1 MLDHQLIDRLGD
13 LCGMASGYQDW
24 DGTLVAIDTENK
36 IPLLAAM
43 GYDVSSNAALKK
55 AIAATQL
62 KLWESPLSPVT
73 VVHQGQSF
81 SFELRCPRSKRPSS
95 VELLITLENGDQVI
109 HHADLAMAVLSETVK
124 LERKEYIAL
133 KVSVPQYLPL
143 GYHTLAVQG
152 KGLTAEAGLIVVPEV
167 CYEPEAMKQG
177 AKIWGS
183 GIQLY
188 TVRSERN
195 WGMGDLTD
203 LGDLA
208 AGLGKQGAD
217 FVGLN
222 PVHAL
227 YPSNPLHCSP
237 YSPSTRLF
245 DNVLYIDPEQ
255 VAEYTDSAAA
265 REMVAKHGEL
275 IDQLHSTDFVEYDK
289 VAPFKMSVLELLFN
303 EFAEQHLDKGTD
315 RDLAYTAFCQ
325 SRGERLD
332 QFALFETLFEHF
344 RKSDINS
351 WGWRCWPEAYQT
363 PDSDEVRAFAK
374 AHQARITF
382 FKYLQWLMDEQ
393 LHAAHIKAKDAGMLV
408 GLYRDLAVGVD
419 SNGADV
425 WADRNLFV
433 LEASTGAPPDGLGPM
448 GQDWGLPPFNPVVL
462 KEERYQPFVEL
473 IRNNMRNCGAL
484 RIDHAMGLFR
494 LWWCPNGSTENSD
507 ERKGARYGCYV
518 HYPLQDLL
526 GIIKLESH
534 RQQCLVFGEDLGVV
548 PQEITDSLPPARMYG
563 SVMGIFQQNED
574 RYTAPD
580 EYREKALA
588 MLVCHDTPTLKGW
601 WDGRDIDLMASL
613 GFYSEERA
621 AADHDARE
629 QTRKAVLATL
639 ADLGEFPE
647 GVDLEGDTAPVFSR
661 EIMEKFS
668 YYLALSASQIAA
680 FQLEDVMMID
690 SPVNVPGT
698 SSEYPNW
705 RRRLPR
711 SIVEM
716 LASKE
721 NRQFFANLGGCRKAK

>member
-1 MLDHQLIDRLGD
+1 MLDLQLIDRLGD
-13 LCGMASGYQDW
+13 LCGVASGYLEW
-24 DGTLVAIDTENK
+24 DGTPVDIDSQNK

-43 GYDVSSNAALKK
+43 GFDLASNETLSK
-55 AIAATQL
+55 AIADTELGQWQAAL
-62 KLWESPLSPVT
+62 APVV
-73 VVHQGQSF
+73 VVHQGATF
-81 SFELRCPRSKRPSS
+81 TFELRCLQSKRPSS
-95 VELLITLENGDQVI
+95 VDLTITLENGDKVL
-109 HHADLAMAVLSETVK
+109 HCADLTAAAQHDAVTIGGKEFVALEVTVP
-124 LERKEYIAL
+124 E
-133 KVSVPQYLPL
+133 YLPL
-143 GYHTLAVQG
+143 GYHSMAVQA
-152 KGLTAEAGLIVVPEV
+152 KGISSDAGLIVVPEV
-167 CYEPEAMKQG
+167 CYEPAAMKRG
-177 AKIWGS
+177 KKIWGT

-188 TVRSERN
+188 TLRSGHN

-203 LGDLA
+203 LGALVT
-208 AGLGKQGAD
+208 GMGEQGAD

-255 VAEYTDSAAA
+255 VAEYADCPAAQAIVDSH
-265 REMVAKHGEL
+265 KGLLDEL
-275 IDQLHSTDFVEYDK
+275 RASDFVSYDQ
-289 VAPFKMSVLELLFN
+289 VAPLKMRVLETLFVQFEQRHLGKN
-303 EFAEQHLDKGTD
+303 SERDKAFA
-315 RDLAYTAFCQ
+315 AFCQ

-332 QFALFETLFEHF
+332 QFALFDALFEHF
-344 RKSDINS
+344 RKTDINS
-351 WGWRCWPEAYQT
+351 WGWRCWPQAYQQ
-363 PDSDEVRAFAK
+363 PDSKEVQAFAK
-374 AHQARITF
+374 KHQARITF
-382 FKYLQWLMDEQ
+382 FKYLQWQMDEQ
-393 LHAAHIKAKDAGMLV
+393 LHAAQQKAKDAGMMV

-462 KEERYQPFVEL
+462 KQERYQPFVEL

-494 LWWCPNGSTENSD
+494 LWWCPNGDIEN
-507 ERKGARYGCYV
+507 KGARYGCYV

-563 SVMGIFQQNED
+563 SVMGIFQQEKD
-574 RYTAPD
+574 RYLLPG

-601 WDGRDIDLMASL
+601 WDGNDIDLMESL
-613 GFYSEERA
+613 GFYTAERA

-629 QTRKAVLATL
+629 QTRKAVIMTL
-639 ADLGEFPE
+639 AELGELPE
-647 GVDLEGDTAPVFSR
+647 GIDPLADTAPPFSR
-661 EIMEKFS
+661 ELMERFS

-680 FQLEDVMMID
+680 FQLEDMMMID

-705 RRRLPR
+705 RRRLTQ
-711 SIVEM
+711 SIDEL
-716 LASKE
+716 LASDE
-721 NRQFFANLGGCRKAK
+721 NRRFFGNLTGCRKSD

>member
-1 MLDHQLIDRLGD
+1 MLDLQLIDRLGD
-13 LCGMASGYQDW
+13 LCGMASGYLDW
-24 DGTLVAIDTENK
+24 DGTPVAIDSQNK

-43 GYDVSSNAALKK
+43 GFDVSSNATLSK
-55 AIAATQL
+55 AIAAT
-62 KLWESPLSPVT
+62 ELSQWQAALAPVI
-73 VVHQGQSF
+73 VVHQGAAF
-81 SFELRCPRSKRPSS
+81 TFVLRCLKSKRPSS
-95 VELLITLENGDQVI
+95 VDLTVTLENGDKVL
-109 HHADLAMAVLSETVK
+109 HRADLNGATLHDTITLGSKAFVA
-124 LERKEYIAL
+124 LEVY
-133 KVSVPQYLPL
+133 VPEYLPL
-143 GYHTLAVQG
+143 GYHSLTVQA
-152 KGLTAEAGLIVVPEV
+152 KGISSEAGLIVVPEV

-177 AKIWGS
+177 KKIWGS

-188 TVRSERN
+188 TVCSERN

-203 LGDLA
+203 LGALA
-208 AGLGKQGAD
+208 AGMGEQGAD
-217 FVGLN
+217 FIGLN

-227 YPSNPLHCSP
+227 YQSNPLHCSP

-255 VAEYTDSAAA
+255 VAEFAHCAAVQPFIDSH
-265 REMVAKHGEL
+265 KTLLDEL
-275 IDQLHSTDFVEYDK
+275 RASDLVLYDK
-289 VAPFKMSVLELLFN
+289 VSSLKMSVLEMLFTQ
-303 EFAEQHLDKGTD
+303 FQQQHLGQKTA
-315 RDLAYTAFCQ
+315 RDNAFTAFCQ
-325 SRGERLD
+325 SRGARLD
-332 QFALFETLFEHF
+332 QFALFDALFEHF
-344 RKSDINS
+344 RKTDINS
-351 WGWRCWPEAYQT
+351 WGWRCWPEAYQR
-363 PDSDEVRAFAK
+363 PDSKEVKAFAK
-374 AHQARITF
+374 ENQARITF
-382 FKYLQWLMDEQ
+382 FKYLQWQMDEQ
-393 LHAAHIKAKDAGMLV
+393 LHAAQQKAKDAGMLV

-462 KEERYQPFVEL
+462 KQERYQPFVEL

-494 LWWCPNGSTENSD
+494 LWWCPNGNTEN
-507 ERKGARYGCYV
+507 KGARYGCYV

-563 SVMGIFQQNED
+563 SVMGIFQQEED
-574 RYTAPD
+574 RYVLPS

-601 WDGRDIDLMASL
+601 WDGKDIDLMASL

-629 QTRKAVLATL
+629 QARKAVLMTL
-639 ADLGEFPE
+639 AEMGELPE
-647 GVDLEGDTAPVFSR
+647 GVDPEADTAPAFSR
-661 EIMEKFS
+661 ELMERFS

-680 FQLEDVMMID
+680 FQLEDMMMID

-698 SSEYPNW
+698 SAQYPNW
-705 RRRLPR
+705 RRRLTQ
-711 SIVEM
+711 SIDEL
-716 LASKE
+716 LASEE
-721 NRQFFANLGGCRKAK
+721 NHRFFANLNGCRKAG

>member
-1 MLDHQLIDRLGD
+1 MLDHQFIDSLGD
-13 LCGMASGYQDW
+13 LCGMASGYKDW
-24 DGTLVAIDTENK
+24 DGTPVAINTENK

-43 GYDVSSNAALKK
+43 GFDVSSNASLKQ
-55 AIAATQL
+55 AIATEQL
-62 KLWESPLSPVT
+62 KLWQSPLLPVT

-81 SFELRCPRSKRPSS
+81 SFVLRCSKSKRPSS
-95 VELLITLENGDQVI
+95 VAVQITLENGDQVT
-109 HHADLAMAVLSETVK
+109 HHADLTTAVVSETMK

-133 KVSVPQYLPL
+133 EVSIPEYLPL
-143 GYHTLAVQG
+143 GYHTMAVQG
-152 KGLTAEAGLIVVPEV
+152 KAFTAEAGLIVVPEV

-195 WGMGDLTD
+195 WGVGDLTD
-203 LGDLA
+203 LGALA
-208 AGLGKQGAD
+208 AGMGEQGAD

-255 VAEYTDSAAA
+255 VAEYADSASA
-265 REMVAKHGEL
+265 RETVAKHQGL
-275 IDQLHSTDFVEYDK
+275 IDELRSTDLVEYDK
-289 VAPFKMSVLELLFN
+289 VAPLKMSVLELLFN
-303 EFAEQHLDKGTD
+303 EFAEQHLGKGTD
-315 RDLAYTAFCQ
+315 RDQAFTAFCQ
-325 SRGERLD
+325 SRGARLD
-332 QFALFETLFEHF
+332 QFALFEALYEHF
-344 RKSDINS
+344 RKTDINS

-363 PDSDEVRAFAK
+363 PDSKEVRAFAK
-374 AHQARITF
+374 TNQARITF
-382 FKYLQWLMDEQ
+382 FKYLQWQMDEQ
-393 LHAAHIKAKDAGMLV
+393 LHAAQEKAKDAGMMV

-425 WADRNLFV
+425 WTDRNLFV

-494 LWWCPNGSTENSD
+494 LWWCPNGNTDN
-507 ERKGARYGCYV
+507 KGARYGCYV

-563 SVMGIFQQNED
+563 SVMGIFQQDKD

-580 EYREKALA
+580 KYREKALA
-588 MLVCHDTPTLKGW
+588 MLVCHDTPTMKGW
-601 WDGRDIDLMASL
+601 WDGKDIDLMESL
-613 GFYSEERA
+613 GFFSEERA

-629 QTRKAVLATL
+629 QTRKAVLNTL
-639 ADLGEFPE
+639 ADLGELPE
-647 GVDLEGDTAPVFSR
+647 GIDLQASTAPAFSR
-661 EIMEKFS
+661 TIMEKFS
-668 YYLALSASQIAA
+668 YYLALSASQITG

-698 SSEYPNW
+698 CSEYPNW
-705 RRRLPR
+705 RRRLPQ
-711 SIVEM
+711 SISAM

-721 NRQFFANLGGCRKAK
+721 NQQFFANLSGCRKAK

>member
-1 MLDHQLIDRLGD
+1 MLDLQLIDRLGD

-24 DGTLVAIDTENK
+24 DGAPVAIDSQNK

-43 GYDVSSNAALKK
+43 GFDVSSNETLTK
-55 AIAATQL
+55 AISETELAQWQAAVA
-62 KLWESPLSPVT
+62 PVI
-73 VVHQGQSF
+73 VVHQGATF
-81 SFELRCPRSKRPSS
+81 TFELRCLQNKRPLS
-95 VELLITLENGDQVI
+95 VDLTITLENGDKVL
-109 HHADLAMAVLSETVK
+109 HCADLTTAAQRDAVTVAG
-124 LERKEYIAL
+124 KEYVAL
-133 KVSVPQYLPL
+133 EVSVPEYLPL
-143 GYHTLAVQG
+143 GYHSMVVKA
-152 KGLTAEAGLIVVPEV
+152 KGISSDAGLIVVPEV

-177 AKIWGS
+177 QKIWGT

-188 TVRSERN
+188 TVRSGRN

-203 LGDLA
+203 LGALA
-208 AGLGKQGAD
+208 AGMGEQGAD

-245 DNVLYIDPEQ
+245 DNVLYIDPER
-255 VAEYTDSAAA
+255 VAEYADCPAAQAIVDSHKGLLD
-265 REMVAKHGEL
+265 EMRASDLVSY
-275 IDQLHSTDFVEYDK
+275 DQ
-289 VAPFKMSVLELLFN
+289 VAPLKMSVLEALFVRF
-303 EFAEQHLDKGTD
+303 EQQHLGKGSERDK
-315 RDLAYTAFCQ
+315 AFAAFCQ
-325 SRGERLD
+325 TRGERLD
-332 QFALFETLFEHF
+332 QFALFDTLFEHF
-344 RKSDINS
+344 RKTDINS
-351 WGWRCWPEAYQT
+351 WGWRCWPQAYQQ
-363 PDSDEVRAFAK
+363 PGSKEVQAFAK
-374 AHQARITF
+374 KHQARITF
-382 FKYLQWLMDEQ
+382 FKYLQWQMDEQ
-393 LHAAHIKAKDAGMLV
+393 LHAAQQQAKDAGMMV

-462 KEERYQPFVEL
+462 KQERYQPFVEL

-494 LWWCPNGSTENSD
+494 LWWCPNGNTEN
-507 ERKGARYGCYV
+507 KGARYGCYV

-563 SVMGIFQQNED
+563 SVMGIFQQEED
-574 RYTAPD
+574 LYVLPG

-601 WDGRDIDLMASL
+601 WSGNDIDLMESL
-613 GFYSEERA
+613 GFYSAERA

-629 QTRKAVLATL
+629 QTRKAVIMTL
-639 ADLGEFPE
+639 AQMGELPE
-647 GVDLEGDTAPVFSR
+647 GIDPHANTAPAFSR
-661 EIMEKFS
+661 ELMERFS

-680 FQLEDVMMID
+680 FQLEDMMMID

-698 SSEYPNW
+698 SGEYPNW
-705 RRRLPR
+705 RRRLTQ
-711 SIVEM
+711 SIDEL
-716 LASKE
+716 LASDE
-721 NRQFFANLGGCRKAK
+721 NRRFFSNLNGCRKAG